1 LCGTDDDLDSFI
13 KLVNSLKQGSQRP
26 LMTMHDI
33 AHFLT
38 NTRDVLVTFDG
49 KSLSDE
55 NNQLAALRKQNADL
69 RKWLDEK
76 PQVHPWMSVR
86 FKNTA
91 LEEATNR
98 DLTRAQEVRNFLIKS
113 KGASDA
119 IKNARVSERQHRGA
133 RLPDNGKGQ
142 WRQWLVGATGPVRNE
157 YRVDVGGALS
167 YVLEDGE
174 KLMLADAEQQLG
186 CDCGQDNCLSY
197 VDLPSY

>member
-1 LCGTDDDLDSFI
+1 
-13 KLVNSLKQGSQRP
+13 
-26 LMTMHDI
+26 MTMHDI

>member
-1 LCGTDDDLDSFI
+1 MCGTDDDLDSFI